1 MQSYDML
8 VVGSGPAGQ
17 KAAIQAAKLAKR
29 VAIIEK
35 AAQLGGTSLNTGT
48 LPSKTLKDT
57 IEYFHGFAR
66 RGFPHLGA
74 ELRNRITLPDLMA
87 RKDQV
92 IKTEIAVITDQLQRN
107 GVEVIQGTA
116 GFVDPHTLSV
126 TRGNGRVD
134 HVHGS
139 VIVLST
145 GSRPRR
151 PSEIPFDDLI
161 ICDSDSILST
171 IKRPSSIIVLGGG
184 VIGTEYASMFA
195 AFGIG
200 VTLMDRRTQL
210 LRFLDQEIAQELDSQ
225 MRHNGVSVR
234 LGEEYLGIAVNG
246 QGHPVVQLHDGE
258 TITADMLLYTMGRI
272 GNTESLNLAVIGLA
286 TDKQGQLQVNT
297 HYQTAFPHIY
307 AAGDVIGFPALA
319 ATAMEQGRLA
329 ACHAFQVSDAHE
341 IKVIPYGIYSIPEVS
356 MVGKTE
362 HELATAGVPHATGR
376 AYYREMARGH
386 ISGDLHGL
394 LKVVFHRDTRVLL
407 GVHIVGP
414 GATELIHIGQS
425 VLTYGGTVEYFVHN
439 VFNYPTMA
447 ECYRTAALD
456 GLNRLHH
463 HPEPI
468 ESPYD
473 ASSPDSL
480 SKSSHSSDVL

>member
-1 MQSYDML
+1 MRSYDML

-17 KAAIQAAKLAKR
+17 KAAIQAAKLSKR

-35 AAQLGGTSLNTGT
+35 ATQLGGTSLNTGT

-66 RGFPHLGA
+66 RGFPHLDA
-74 ELRNRITLPDLMA
+74 ELASRITLPDLMA

-92 IKTEIAVITDQLQRN
+92 IKTEVAVITDQLQRN
-107 GVEVIQGTA
+107 GIEVFQGTA

-126 TRGNGRVD
+126 ARWDGRDD
-134 HVHGS
+134 HVRAS
-139 VIVLST
+139 VIVLAT

-151 PSEIPFDDLI
+151 PSEIPFDDLTV
-161 ICDSDSILST
+161 CDSDSILT
-171 IKRPSSIIVLGGG
+171 TVRHPSSIIVIGGG
-184 VIGTEYASMFA
+184 VIGTEYASMLA
-195 AFGIG
+195 AFGIA
-200 VTLMDRRTQL
+200 VTLIDRRTQL
-210 LRFLDQEIAQELDSQ
+210 LRFMDQEITQVLDSQ
-225 MRHNGVSVR
+225 MRHNGVSMR
-234 LGEEYLGIAVNG
+234 TGEEYLGIAVNG
-246 QGHPVVQLHDGE
+246 QGRPVVQLRDGE
-258 TITADMLLYTMGRI
+258 TVTADMLLYTAGRI
-272 GNTESLNLAVIGLA
+272 GNTEALNLAAVGLT
-286 TDKQGQLQVNT
+286 TDKQGQLQVNS
-297 HYQTAFPHIY
+297 HYQTAIPHIY

-341 IKVIPYGIYSIPEVS
+341 IKVIPYGIYSIPEAS

-362 HELATAGVPHATGR
+362 EELTTASVPHASGR

-394 LKVVFHRDTRVLL
+394 LKVIFHRDTRALL

-425 VLTYGGTVEYFVHN
+425 VITYGGTVEYFVHN

-463 HPEPI
+463 HPQPI
-468 ESPYD
+468 
-473 ASSPDSL
+473 
-480 SKSSHSSDVL
+480 

>member
-1 MQSYDML
+1 MQRYDML

-17 KAAIQAAKLAKR
+17 KAAIQAAKLSKR

-35 AAQLGGTSLNTGT
+35 STQLGGTSLNTGT

-66 RGFPHLGA
+66 RGFPHLGV
-74 ELRNRITLPDLMA
+74 ELTSRIALPDLMA

-92 IKTEIAVITDQLQRN
+92 IKTEVAVITDQLQRN
-107 GVEVIQGTA
+107 SIEVIQGTA

-126 TRGNGRVD
+126 ARWDGRVD
-134 HVHGS
+134 HVRAS
-139 VIVLST
+139 VIVLAT

-151 PSEIPFDDLI
+151 PSDIPFDDLV
-161 ICDSDSILST
+161 ICDSDSILT
-171 IKRPSSIIVLGGG
+171 TRKRPSSIIIIGGG

-195 AFGIG
+195 AFGIR
-200 VTLMDRRTQL
+200 VTFLDRRTQL
-210 LRFLDQEIAQELDSQ
+210 LRFMDQEIAQVLDSQ
-225 MRHNGVSVR
+225 LRHNGVSMR
-234 LGEEYLGIAVNG
+234 LGEEHLGITING
-246 QGHPVVQLHDGE
+246 HGSPVVQLHDDE
-258 TITADMLLYTMGRI
+258 TVTADMLLYTMGRV
-272 GNTESLNLAVIGLA
+272 GNTESLNLAAIGLA

-297 HYQTAFPHIY
+297 HYQTALPHIY

-329 ACHAFQVSDAHE
+329 ACHAFDVTEAHE

-362 HELATAGVPHATGR
+362 EELTTASVPHATGR

-386 ISGDLHGL
+386 ISGDVHGL
-394 LKVVFHRDTRVLL
+394 LKVVFHRDTRALL

-425 VLTYGGTVEYFVHN
+425 VLTYEGTVEYFVHN

-456 GLNRLHH
+456 GLNRLSHQP
-463 HPEPI
+463 HPI
-468 ESPYD
+468 
-473 ASSPDSL
+473 
-480 SKSSHSSDVL
+480 